1 MDPSSKHEWLAGAA
15 HVSNLFRLDG
25 QVAVVTGGAGL
36 YGRPIVRAL
45 AEAGAT
51 VIVASR
57 DEERCRA
64 YAAELQ
70 RDGLDVHGAAFDQ
83 EDRASIGTLAADILA
98 RFERVD
104 ILVNNAV
111 RRSPTH
117 YTEAPAEE
125 WDEILRVNIAGIH
138 WCTAAFSESMHR
150 CKRGSIVNIGSIYGV
165 VAPDFRIYEGESFAS
180 PPDYAFVKG
189 GLVAYTR
196 YCASLFAPDN
206 VRVNCISPGGYYS
219 GQAESFCAKYQARV
233 PLGRMAE
240 DADIAGPVVF
250 LASEASRYITG
261 ANLLVDGGL
270 TVR

>member
-1 MDPSSKHEWLAGAA
+1 MTTNANHHWFPGAA
-15 HVSNLFRLDG
+15 QVADLFRLDN
-25 QVAVVTGGAGL
+25 QVAIVTGGAGL
-36 YGRPIVRAL
+36 YGRPIARAL

-51 VIVASR
+51 VIIASR
-57 DEERCRA
+57 DKQKCES
-64 YAAELQ
+64 YAAEL
-70 RDGLDVHGAAFDQ
+70 RDAGLDTHGAMLDQ
-83 EDRASIGTLAADILA
+83 EDRASIDAFAADAIE
-98 RFERVD
+98 RFQHVD

-117 YTEAPAEE
+117 YTEASPAE

-138 WCTAAFSESMHR
+138 WCTAAFAEHMR
-150 CKRGSIVNIGSIYGV
+150 KRRRGAIVNIGSIYGA
-165 VAPDFRIYEGESFAS
+165 VAPDFRIYENEPFAS

-189 GLVAYTR
+189 GLIAYTR

-219 GQAESFCAKYQARV
+219 GQADSFVAKYNERI

-261 ANLLVDGGL
+261 TNLLVDGGL
-270 TVR
+270 TIR